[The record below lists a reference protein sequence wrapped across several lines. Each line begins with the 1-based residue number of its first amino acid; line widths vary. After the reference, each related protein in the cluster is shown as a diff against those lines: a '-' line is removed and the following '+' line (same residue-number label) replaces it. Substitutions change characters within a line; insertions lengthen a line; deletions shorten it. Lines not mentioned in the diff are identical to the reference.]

1 MIRQLR
7 VNIKGS
13 KLNDI
18 LKHKTIKPFAYVL
31 RPIIESIKL
40 KSSQRPKDYTPTII
54 DKLCGN
60 INSSK
65 TNKLLVEA
73 FFKDAAFRAIFNFF
87 SQKLIDKGYK
97 PCRKRAETRLKAKNT
112 KKGDMVKNCKKG
124 NMVKNCKK
132 GDKAK
137 NDMKVDKGN
146 ILPPRVQASD
156 EEKIKRYN
164 EVVED
169 YKAFSVMLGKV
180 MDRYPD

>member
-1 MIRQLR
+1 MCSKLR
-7 VNIKGS
+7 GNIKGS
-13 KLNDI
+13 NLDDI
-18 LKHKTIKPFAYVL
+18 LKHETIKPFADVL

-54 DKLCGN
+54 DKLCGD
-60 INSSK
+60 IKSSK

-87 SQKLIDKGYK
+87 SQKLIDKAYK
-97 PCRKRAETRLKAKNT
+97 PCWKRGETRLKAKNT

-137 NDMKVDKGN
+137 NDMKVDKAK
-146 ILPPRVQASD
+146 IHASN
-156 EEKIKRYN
+156 EEKIKRYK
-164 EVVED
+164 EVVEN